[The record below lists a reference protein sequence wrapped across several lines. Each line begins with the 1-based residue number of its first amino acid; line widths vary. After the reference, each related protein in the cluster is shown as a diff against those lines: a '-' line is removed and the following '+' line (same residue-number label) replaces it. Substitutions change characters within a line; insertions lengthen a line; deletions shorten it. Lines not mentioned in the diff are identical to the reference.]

1 MLKVED
7 HVVEGVSAHG
17 GGPGNIRLAIS
28 TTPGRLEIDS
38 TDARREMGYL
48 GTTELAYDGRDYA
61 RRRAA
66 LGVGDVVSNGDRL
79 AAVHT
84 SENVIAAIAFERMLL
99 DLRDREFQLAFI
111 PRTPPRITYIPGELT
126 IDYVG

>member
-1 MLKVED
+1 M
-7 HVVEGVSAHG
+7 
-17 GGPGNIRLAIS
+17 IRLALS

-48 GTTELAYDGRDYA
+48 GSTDLVYDSRDYA
-61 RRRAA
+61 RGRAA
-66 LGVGDVVSNGDRL
+66 LGVGDIVSAGDRL
-79 AAVHT
+79 ATVHT
-84 SENVIAAIAFERMLL
+84 GENVIAALAFERMLL

-126 IDYVG
+126 IDFVS